1 MNLVIVESP
10 AKAKTINKYLG
21 DNYIVLASYGHIRDL
36 PSKNGSVDPEKNFKM
51 EWEVDSFSKKYLK
64 QITDAAKDSTKIILA
79 TDPDREGEA
88 IAWHVK
94 EYLNEKKLLKDKE
107 VERVVFN
114 EITKKAVIH
123 GIENPRKIEQLLVDA
138 YMARRALD
146 YLVGFNISPILW
158 TKLPGSKSAGRVQS
172 VALKLIT
179 EREHQI
185 ESFDPEEF
193 WTLSINFQDNKHNS
207 ITSSITQLNG
217 EKVEKFSFRNKEK
230 IHGAIIDIRNK
241 KFIISDISTK
251 IISRNPSGPF
261 TTSTLQQV
269 ASSRLGFGAS
279 RTMQIAQKLY
289 QGIEIDGETIGL
301 ITYMRTDGTNISA
314 DAISD
319 FRNFIKDKYGTDYLP
334 ENPLN
339 YSGKKAKNAQEA
351 HEAIRPTDISRSPD
365 SVKRYLS
372 TDQQKLY
379 NLIWGRALSS
389 QMETAK
395 FDRNTIT
402 ITSDD
407 NNTICKASGSV
418 LKFDGFLKVF
428 PSPKKDDDEIIL
440 PEMSRGPINIE
451 SLIDEQHFTQP
462 PPRYSEASLVKKL
475 EELGIGRPSTYASI
489 ISTIANRGYAEI
501 LNKRFFPTDRGKLI
515 SAFLEKL
522 FSKYVDYNFTAG
534 LEDQLDEITTG
545 KESWIKVLEIFWKDF
560 NNNVSEVKEKR
571 TREVLDLL
579 NDSLGTLIFDKDTDG
594 KVVRKCQLC
603 ENGSLSLKNSFR
615 GGAFIG
621 CSNYPECKFTR
632 PLSKAKAAAQSKL
645 AEPKFIGKHS
655 NGNDI
660 YLKNGRFGPYL
671 QYETLLEKTTEEKT
685 IKKKKK
691 TKKGKTDVN
700 ELLKNISIPKGLELE
715 NIDLEKAQ
723 FICSL
728 PKSLGI
734 NPENQKEI
742 TLNTGRFGP
751 YLKCENKSARIENID
766 EIFSIGLNRAI
777 TLIAEAKPGRMSSSI
792 IKDLGE
798 HPEDKKPV
806 RVMKGQYGPYIKYKS
821 LNATIPEEK
830 DPQELNMEEA
840 LILIEKRKEYDK
852 SKKLKIKKKVKKKVK
867 KND

>member
-21 DNYIVLASYGHIRDL
+21 DDYKVLASYGHIRDL
-36 PSKNGSVDPEKNFKM
+36 PSKNGSVDPEQDFKM
-51 EWEVDSFSKKYLK
+51 EWEIDSFSKKYLK
-64 QITDAAKDSTKIILA
+64 EITDAAKESSKIILA

-107 VERVVFN
+107 IERVVFN

-123 GIENPRKIEQLLVDA
+123 GIENPRQIEPHLVDA

-179 EREHQI
+179 EREHEI
-185 ESFDPEEF
+185 ESFKPEEF
-193 WTLSINFQDNKHNS
+193 WTLSINFVDQKNQKITASISQLDNKK
-207 ITSSITQLNG
+207 I
-217 EKVEKFSFRNKEK
+217 EKFSFRNKDEINK
-230 IHGAIIDIRNK
+230 AISTINNK
-241 KFIISDISTK
+241 KFSISDISSK
-251 IISRNPSGPF
+251 IVNRNPTGPF
-261 TTSTLQQV
+261 TTSTLQQT

-289 QGIEIDGETIGL
+289 QGIEIEGETIGL
-301 ITYMRTDGTNISA
+301 ITYMRTDGTNLSKDAVSA
-314 DAISD
+314 
-319 FRNFIKDKYGTDYLP
+319 FRNYIKDEIGNEYLP
-334 ENPLN
+334 KDPLN

-351 HEAIRPTDISRSPD
+351 HEAIRPTDIIRTPQSI
-365 SVKRYLS
+365 KKYLS
-372 TDQQKLY
+372 TDQNKLY
-379 NLIWGRALSS
+379 DLIWSKALSS
-389 QMETAK
+389 QMESAK

-402 ITSDD
+402 ITSE
-407 NNTICKASGSV
+407 NNDTICKASGSV
-418 LKFDGFLKVF
+418 IQFDGFLKIYNNQT
-428 PSPKKDDDEIIL
+428 KDDDENIL
-440 PEMSRGPINIE
+440 PSVSKGAINIE
-451 SLIDEQHFTQP
+451 ALIDEQHYTQP

-489 ISTIANRGYAEI
+489 ISTIANRGYTEI
-501 LNKRFFPTDRGKLI
+501 TNKRFFPTDRGKLI

-534 LEDQLDEITTG
+534 LENQLDEITTG
-545 KESWIKVLEIFWKDF
+545 KESWIKVLELFWKDF

-579 NDSLGTLIFDKDTDG
+579 NDSLGELIFDKDDKG
-594 KVVRKCQLC
+594 NVLRKCQLC
-603 ENGSLSLKNSFR
+603 NSGTLSLKNSFR

-632 PLSKAKAAAQSKL
+632 PLSKAKAAAQAQL
-645 AEPKFIGKHS
+645 AEPKFIGKHE

-671 QYETLLEKTTEEKT
+671 QYEKVPTEIEQEKTV
-685 IKKKKK
+685 KKKKK
-691 TKKGKTDVN
+691 SKKNKSNIN
-700 ELLKNISIPKGLELE
+700 ELLKNVSIPKGLDLE
-715 NIDLEKAQ
+715 SINLEKAQ
-723 FICSL
+723 FLCSL

-734 NPENQKEI
+734 NPDNQKEI

-751 YLKCENKSARIENID
+751 YLKCENKSARIENIE

-777 TLIAEAKPGRMSSSI
+777 TLIAEAKPGRISSSI

-806 RVMKGQYGPYIKYKS
+806 RIMKGQYGPYIKYKS

-830 DPQELNMEEA
+830 DPSELTMEEA

-852 SKKLKIKKKVKKKVK
+852 TKKSKKKK
-867 KND
+867 

>member
-21 DNYIVLASYGHIRDL
+21 DNYTVLASYGHIRDL
-36 PSKNGSVDPEKNFKM
+36 PSKNGSVDPDQNFKM

-64 QITDAAKDSTKIILA
+64 EITDAAKDSSKIILA

-107 VERVVFN
+107 IERVVFN
-114 EITKKAVIH
+114 EITKKAVIQ
-123 GIENPRKIEQLLVDA
+123 GIENPRQIEPLLVDA

-179 EREHQI
+179 EREHAI
-185 ESFDPEEF
+185 ESFKPEEF
-193 WTLSINFQDNKHNS
+193 WTLSIKFVDTANRNFTASISQLDNNK
-207 ITSSITQLNG
+207 I
-217 EKVEKFSFRNKEK
+217 EKFSFRNKEEINK
-230 IHGAIIDIRNK
+230 AISSINK
-241 KFIISDISTK
+241 KKFSITDISSK
-251 IISRNPSGPF
+251 IVNRNPSGPF
-261 TTSTLQQV
+261 TTSTLQQT

-289 QGIEIDGETIGL
+289 QGIEMEGETIGL
-301 ITYMRTDGTNISA
+301 ITYMRTDGTNLSK
-314 DAISD
+314 DAVTS
-319 FRNFIKDKYGTDYLP
+319 FRNYIQKEIGNEYLP
-334 ENPLN
+334 KDVLN

-351 HEAIRPTDISRSPD
+351 HEAIRPTDIIRTPQ
-365 SVKRYLS
+365 SVKKYLS
-372 TDQQKLY
+372 TDQNKLY
-379 NLIWGRALSS
+379 DLIWSKALSS
-389 QMETAK
+389 QMESAK

-402 ITSDD
+402 ITSD
-407 NNTICKASGSV
+407 NNDTICKASGSV
-418 LKFDGFLKVF
+418 LKFDGFLKIYNNQ
-428 PSPKKDDDEIIL
+428 SKDDDETIL
-440 PEMSRGPINIE
+440 PAVSKGPINIE
-451 SLIDEQHFTQP
+451 ALIDEQHYTQP

-545 KESWIKVLEIFWKDF
+545 KESWIKVLELFWKDF

-579 NDSLGTLIFDKDTDG
+579 NDSLGELIFDKDNEG
-594 KVVRKCQLC
+594 NVVRKCQLC
-603 ENGSLSLKNSFR
+603 SSGTLSLKNSFR

-632 PLSKAKAAAQSKL
+632 PLSKAKAAAQAQL
-645 AEPKFIGKHS
+645 AEPKFIGKHE

-671 QYETLLEKTTEEKT
+671 QYEKIPTDIEFEK
-685 IKKKKK
+685 INKKKKK
-691 TKKGKTDVN
+691 TKKLKSDVN
-700 ELLKNISIPKGLELE
+700 ELLKNVSIPKGLELE
-715 NIDLEKAQ
+715 SIDLEKAQ
-723 FICSL
+723 FLCSL

-734 NPENQKEI
+734 NPDNQKDI
-742 TLNTGRFGP
+742 TLNVGRFGP
-751 YLKCENKSARIENID
+751 YLKCENKSARIENVE

-777 TLIAEAKPGRMSSSI
+777 TLIAEAKPGRMSSSM

-830 DPQELNMEEA
+830 DPTELTMEEA

-852 SKKLKIKKKVKKKVK
+852 SKKSKGKKKK
-867 KND
+867 

>member
-21 DNYIVLASYGHIRDL
+21 DDYKVLASYGHIRDL
-36 PSKNGSVDPEKNFKM
+36 PSKNGSVDPDQDFKM

-64 QITDAAKDSTKIILA
+64 EITDAAKDSSKIILA

-107 VERVVFN
+107 IERVVFN

-123 GIENPRKIEQLLVDA
+123 GIENPRQIEPLLVDA

-179 EREHQI
+179 EREHEI
-185 ESFDPEEF
+185 ESFKPEEF
-193 WTLSINFQDNKHNS
+193 WTLSIKFADQKNQNITAS
-207 ITSSITQLNG
+207 ISQLDDS
-217 EKVEKFSFRNKEK
+217 KIEKFSFRNKDEINK
-230 IHGAIIDIRNK
+230 AISSINK
-241 KFIISDISTK
+241 KKFSITDISSK
-251 IISRNPSGPF
+251 VINRNPSGPF
-261 TTSTLQQV
+261 TTSTLQQT

-289 QGIEIDGETIGL
+289 QGIEIEGETIGL
-301 ITYMRTDGTNISA
+301 ITYMRTDGTNLSK
-314 DAISD
+314 DAVST
-319 FRNFIKDKYGTDYLP
+319 FRDYIKKEIGNEYLP
-334 ENPLN
+334 KDALN

-351 HEAIRPTDISRSPD
+351 HEAIRPTDIIRTPQ
-365 SVKRYLS
+365 SVKKYLS
-372 TDQQKLY
+372 TDQNKLY
-379 NLIWGRALSS
+379 DLIWSRALSS
-389 QMETAK
+389 QMESAK

-402 ITSDD
+402 ITSD
-407 NNTICKASGSV
+407 NNDTICKASGSV
-418 LKFDGFLKVF
+418 LKFDGFLKIYNNQ
-428 PSPKKDDDEIIL
+428 SKDDDENIL
-440 PEMSRGPINIE
+440 PAVSKGPINIE
-451 SLIDEQHFTQP
+451 ALIDEQHYTQP

-545 KESWIKVLEIFWKDF
+545 KESWIKVLELFWKDF

-579 NDSLGTLIFDKDTDG
+579 NESLGSLVFDKDKEG
-594 KVVRKCQLC
+594 NIVRKCQLC
-603 ENGSLSLKNSFR
+603 NDGTLSLKNSFR

-632 PLSKAKAAAQSKL
+632 PLSKAKAAAQAQL
-645 AEPKFIGKHS
+645 AEPKLIGKHE

-671 QYETLLEKTTEEKT
+671 QYEKIPTEIEIEKAT
-685 IKKKKK
+685 KKKKK
-691 TKKGKTDVN
+691 SKKNKSEVN
-700 ELLKNISIPKGLELE
+700 ELLKNVSIPKGLELE
-715 NIDLEKAQ
+715 SIDLEKAK
-723 FICSL
+723 FLCSL

-734 NPENQKEI
+734 NPDNQKEI

-751 YLKCENKSARIENID
+751 YLKCENKSARIENIE

-777 TLIAEAKPGRMSSSI
+777 TLIAEAKPGRMSSSM

-806 RVMKGQYGPYIKYKS
+806 RIMKGQYGPYIKYKS

-830 DPQELNMEEA
+830 DPTELTMEEA

-852 SKKLKIKKKVKKKVK
+852 TKKKKKK
-867 KND
+867 

>member
-21 DNYIVLASYGHIRDL
+21 DNYTVLASYGHIRDL
-36 PSKNGSVDPEKNFKM
+36 PSKNGSVDPDQNFKM

-64 QITDAAKDSTKIILA
+64 EITDAAKESSKIILA

-94 EYLNEKKLLKDKE
+94 EYLDEKKLLKDKE
-107 VERVVFN
+107 IERVVFN
-114 EITKKAVIH
+114 EITKKAVTH
-123 GIENPRKIEQLLVDA
+123 GIENPRQIEPLLVDA

-179 EREHQI
+179 EREHEI
-185 ESFDPEEF
+185 ELFKPEEF
-193 WTLSINFQDNKHNS
+193 WTLSINFQDKIKNNITAS
-207 ITSSITQLNG
+207 ISQLDG
-217 EKVEKFSFRNKEK
+217 EKIEKFSFKNKEEIEK
-230 IHGAIIDIRNK
+230 AITNIKTK
-241 KFIISDISTK
+241 KFNITDISSK
-251 IISRNPSGPF
+251 VVSRNPSGPF

-289 QGIEIDGETIGL
+289 QGIEIEGDTVGL
-301 ITYMRTDGTNISA
+301 ITYMRTDGTNLSA
-314 DAISD
+314 DAVSD
-319 FRNFIKDKYGTDYLP
+319 FRNFIKKEYGNEYLP
-334 ENPLN
+334 ENQNN

-351 HEAIRPTDISRSPD
+351 HEAIRPTDINRNPD
-365 SVKRYLS
+365 SVKKYLS
-372 TDQQKLY
+372 SDQQKLY
-379 NLIWGRALSS
+379 SLIWSRALSS

-402 ITSDD
+402 IESEDSK
-407 NNTICKASGSV
+407 TICKSSGSV
-418 LKFDGFLKVF
+418 LKFDGFLKVY
-428 PSPKKDDDEIIL
+428 SNQSKDDDEQIL
-440 PEMSRGPINIE
+440 PEMSKGPINIE
-451 SLIDEQHFTQP
+451 ALIDEQHFTQP

-501 LNKRFFPTDRGKLI
+501 VNKRFFPTDRGKLI

-534 LEDQLDEITTG
+534 LEDQLDEITSG
-545 KESWIKVLEIFWKDF
+545 KESWLKVLELFWKDF
-560 NNNVSEVKEKR
+560 NSNVTEVKEKR

-579 NDSLGTLIFDKDTDG
+579 NDSLGALIFDTDKEG
-594 KVVRKCQLC
+594 KIVRKCQLC
-603 ENGSLSLKNSFR
+603 DTGSLSLKNSFR

-632 PLSKAKAAAQSKL
+632 PLSKTKAAAQSQL
-645 AEPKFIGKHS
+645 AEPKFIGKHE

-660 YLKNGRFGPYL
+660 FLKNGRFGPYL
-671 QYETLLEKTTEEKT
+671 QYEKVIEENIEEEKPKKRKKT
-685 IKKKKK
+685 KKKK
-691 TKKGKTDVN
+691 TEVN
-700 ELLKNISIPKGLELE
+700 ELLKNVSIPKGIELE
-715 NIDLEKAQ
+715 SIDLEKAK
-723 FICSL
+723 FLCSL

-751 YLKCENKSARIENID
+751 YLKCENKSARIENVE

-806 RVMKGQYGPYIKYKS
+806 RIMKGQYGPYIKYKS

-830 DPQELNMEEA
+830 DPTEITMEEA
-840 LILIEKRKEYDK
+840 LILIEKRREYDK
-852 SKKLKIKKKVKKKVK
+852 NKKHKKKKAK
-867 KND
+867 

>member
-21 DNYIVLASYGHIRDL
+21 DNYKVLASYGHIRDL
-36 PSKNGSVDPEKNFKM
+36 PSKNGSVDPDQDFKM
-51 EWEVDSFSKKYLK
+51 EWEIDSFSKKYLK
-64 QITDAAKDSTKIILA
+64 EITDAAKDSSKIILA

-107 VERVVFN
+107 IERVVFN

-123 GIENPRKIEQLLVDA
+123 GIENPRQIEPLLVDA

-179 EREHQI
+179 EREHEI
-185 ESFDPEEF
+185 ESFKPEEF
-193 WTLSINFQDNKHNS
+193 WTLSVKFRDEKNQNILASISQLDNN
-207 ITSSITQLNG
+207 
-217 EKVEKFSFRNKEK
+217 KVEKFSFRNKDEINK
-230 IHGAIIDIRNK
+230 AISSINQK
-241 KFIISDISTK
+241 KFNITDISSK
-251 IISRNPSGPF
+251 VVNRNPSGPF
-261 TTSTLQQV
+261 TTSTLQQT

-289 QGIEIDGETIGL
+289 QGVDIEGETIGL
-301 ITYMRTDGTNISA
+301 ITYMRTDGTNLSK
-314 DAISD
+314 DAVVA
-319 FRNFIKDKYGTDYLP
+319 FRDYIKKEIGNEYLP
-334 ENPLN
+334 ESALN
-339 YSGKKAKNAQEA
+339 YSGKTAKNAQEA
-351 HEAIRPTDISRSPD
+351 HEAIRPTDIIRTPQ
-365 SVKRYLS
+365 SVKKYLS
-372 TDQQKLY
+372 TDQNKLY
-379 NLIWGRALSS
+379 DLIWSRALSS
-389 QMETAK
+389 QMQSAK

-402 ITSDD
+402 ITS
-407 NNTICKASGSV
+407 NNNDTVCKASGSV
-418 LKFDGFLKVF
+418 LKFDGFLKIYNNQG
-428 PSPKKDDDEIIL
+428 KDDDENIL
-440 PEMSRGPINIE
+440 PSVSKGLVNIE

-545 KESWIKVLEIFWKDF
+545 KESWIKVLELFWKDF
-560 NNNVSEVKEKR
+560 NNNVAEVKEKR

-579 NDSLGTLIFDKDTDG
+579 NDSLGDLVFDKDDKG
-594 KVVRKCQLC
+594 NIVRKCQLC
-603 ENGSLSLKNSFR
+603 NSGTLSLKNSFR

-632 PLSKAKAAAQSKL
+632 PLSKAKAAAQAQL
-645 AEPKFIGKHS
+645 AEPKFIGKHE

-671 QYETLLEKTTEEKT
+671 QYEKIPEDIEIEKTPKKKRK
-685 IKKKKK
+685 IKKLKS
-691 TKKGKTDVN
+691 DVN
-700 ELLKNISIPKGLELE
+700 ELLKNVSIPKGLALE
-715 NIDLEKAQ
+715 SIDLEKAQ
-723 FICSL
+723 FLCSL

-734 NPENQKEI
+734 NPDNQKEI

-751 YLKCENKSARIENID
+751 YLKCENKSARIENIE

-777 TLIAEAKPGRMSSSI
+777 TLIAEAKPGRMSSSM

-806 RVMKGQYGPYIKYKS
+806 RIMKGQYGPYIKYKS

-830 DPQELNMEEA
+830 DPTELTMEEA

-852 SKKLKIKKKVKKKVK
+852 TKKKKKKK
-867 KND
+867 

>member
-36 PSKNGSVDPEKNFKM
+36 PSKNGSVDPEQNFKM
-51 EWEVDSFSKKYLK
+51 KWEVDSFSKKYLK
-64 QITDAAKDSTKIILA
+64 EISDAAKESSKIILA

-107 VERVVFN
+107 IERVVFN

-123 GIENPRKIEQLLVDA
+123 GVENPRQIEPSLVDA

-179 EREHQI
+179 EREHSI
-185 ESFDPEEF
+185 ESFNPDEF
-193 WTLSINFQDNKHNS
+193 WTLSVKFTDKNKQDITASISQLDGNK
-207 ITSSITQLNG
+207 I
-217 EKVEKFSFRNKEK
+217 EKFSFKNKEDIDK
-230 IHGAIIDIRNK
+230 AILNIKNK
-241 KFIISDISTK
+241 QFSITDISSK
-251 IISRNPSGPF
+251 VIGRNPSGPF
-261 TTSTLQQV
+261 TTSTLQQT

-289 QGIEIDGETIGL
+289 QGIDIEGETIGL
-301 ITYMRTDGTNISA
+301 ITYMRTDGTNLSK
-314 DAISD
+314 DAVD
-319 FRNFIKDKYGTDYLP
+319 TFRSYIEKDLGKEYLP
-334 ENPLN
+334 DEALN

-351 HEAIRPTDISRSPD
+351 HEAIRPTDIIRTPQSIKKYLSPD
-365 SVKRYLS
+365 QNKMY
-372 TDQQKLY
+372 D
-379 NLIWGRALSS
+379 LIWSRALSS
-389 QMETAK
+389 QMASAK

-407 NNTICKASGSV
+407 NETICKTSGSV
-418 LKFDGFLKVF
+418 LKFDGFLKIYNT
-428 PSPKKDDDEIIL
+428 PNKDDDEGIL
-440 PEMSRGPINIE
+440 PEMAKGPINIE
-451 SLIDEQHFTQP
+451 ALLDEQHFTQP

-545 KESWIKVLEIFWKDF
+545 KESWIKVLEMFWKDF

-579 NDSLGTLIFDKDTDG
+579 NDSLGDLVFDKDVDG
-594 KVVRKCQLC
+594 NVVRKCQLC
-603 ENGSLSLKNSFR
+603 SSGTLSLKNSFR

-621 CSNYPECKFTR
+621 CSNYPDCKFTR
-632 PLSKAKAAAQSKL
+632 PLSKAKAAAQAQL
-645 AEPKFIGKHS
+645 AEPKFIGKHN

-660 YLKNGRFGPYL
+660 FLKNGRFGPYL
-671 QYETLLEKTTEEKT
+671 QYEKILDEIEIEKTA
-685 IKKKKK
+685 KKKRKTKK
-691 TKKGKTDVN
+691 TKSDVN
-700 ELLKNISIPKGLELE
+700 DLLKNVSIPKGLELDS
-715 NIDLEKAQ
+715 IDLEKAQ
-723 FICSL
+723 FLCSL
-728 PKSLGI
+728 PKILGI
-734 NPENQKEI
+734 NPENQKDI

-751 YLKCENKSARIENID
+751 YLKCENKSARIENIE

-830 DPQELNMEEA
+830 DPTELTMEEA

-852 SKKLKIKKKVKKKVK
+852 TKKKKKKK
-867 KND
+867 

>member
-21 DNYIVLASYGHIRDL
+21 DDYKVLASYGHIRDL
-36 PSKNGSVDPEKNFKM
+36 PSKNGSVDPENKFQM
-51 EWEVDSFSKKYLK
+51 EWEIDSFSKKYLK
-64 QITDAAKDSTKIILA
+64 EITNAAEESDKIILA

-94 EYLNEKKLLKDKE
+94 EYLKEKKLLEDKE
-107 VERVVFN
+107 IERVVFN

-123 GIENPRKIEQLLVDA
+123 GIENPRQIEPLLVDA

-179 EREHQI
+179 EREHEI
-185 ESFDPEEF
+185 ESFKPKEF
-193 WTLSINFQDNKHNS
+193 WTLSVKFKDDKNQNVTAS
-207 ITSSITQLNG
+207 ISQLNNN
-217 EKVEKFSFRNKEK
+217 KIEKFSFKNKEE
-230 IHGAIIDIRNK
+230 INEAISSIKEK
-241 KFIISDISTK
+241 KFSITDISSK
-251 IISRNPSGPF
+251 IVNRNPLGPF
-261 TTSTLQQV
+261 TTSTLQQT
-269 ASSRLGFGAS
+269 ASSRLGFGAT

-289 QGIEIDGETIGL
+289 QGIEIEGETIGL
-301 ITYMRTDGTNISA
+301 ITYMRTDGTNLSKDAVSA
-314 DAISD
+314 
-319 FRNFIKDKYGTDYLP
+319 FRDYIKKKIGNEYLP

-351 HEAIRPTDISRSPD
+351 HEAIRPTDVIRTPQSVKKYLSPD
-365 SVKRYLS
+365 
-372 TDQQKLY
+372 QNKLY
-379 NLIWGRALSS
+379 DLIWSRALSS

-402 ITSDD
+402 ISSE
-407 NNTICKASGSV
+407 NNDTICKASGSV
-418 LKFDGFLKVF
+418 LKFDGFLKIYNN
-428 PSPKKDDDEIIL
+428 PSKDEDESIL
-440 PEMSRGPINIE
+440 PAMSKGLINIE
-451 SLIDEQHFTQP
+451 ALLDEQHYTQP

-534 LEDQLDEITTG
+534 LEDQLDEITSG
-545 KESWIKVLEIFWKDF
+545 KESWIKVLELFWKDF
-560 NNNVSEVKEKR
+560 HNNVSEVKEKR

-579 NDSLGTLIFDKDTDG
+579 NDSLGDLVFDKDDNG
-594 KVVRKCQLC
+594 NIVRRCQLC
-603 ENGSLSLKNSFR
+603 NSGTLSLKNSFR

-632 PLSKAKAAAQSKL
+632 PLSKAKAAAQAQL
-645 AEPKFIGKHS
+645 AEPKFIGKHK

-671 QYETLLEKTTEEKT
+671 QYEKILEDIEIAKTT
-685 IKKKKK
+685 KKKKK
-691 TKKGKTDVN
+691 TKKLKKDVN
-700 ELLKNISIPKGLELE
+700 ELLKNVSIPKGLELE
-715 NIDLEKAQ
+715 SIDLEKAQ
-723 FICSL
+723 FLCSL

-734 NPENQKEI
+734 NPDNQKEI

-751 YLKCENKSARIENID
+751 YLKCENKSARIENIE
-766 EIFSIGLNRAI
+766 EIFSIGLNRAV
-777 TLIAEAKPGRMSSSI
+777 TLIAEAKPGRMSSSL

-806 RVMKGQYGPYIKYKS
+806 RIMKGQYGPYIKYKS

-830 DPQELNMEEA
+830 DPTELTMEEA

-852 SKKLKIKKKVKKKVK
+852 NKKKKKK
-867 KND
+867 

>member
-21 DNYIVLASYGHIRDL
+21 DNYKVLASYGHIRDL
-36 PSKNGSVDPEKNFKM
+36 PSKNGSVNPDQDFKM

-64 QITDAAKDSTKIILA
+64 EITDAAKDSSKIILA

-107 VERVVFN
+107 IERVVFN
-114 EITKKAVIH
+114 EITKKAVIQ
-123 GIENPRKIEQLLVDA
+123 GIENPRQIEPLLVDA

-179 EREHQI
+179 EREHAI
-185 ESFDPEEF
+185 ESFKPEEF
-193 WTLSINFQDNKHNS
+193 WTLSIKFADTANQNFTASISQLDNNK
-207 ITSSITQLNG
+207 I
-217 EKVEKFSFRNKEK
+217 EKFSFRNKEEINK
-230 IHGAIIDIRNK
+230 AISSINK
-241 KFIISDISTK
+241 KKFSITDISSK
-251 IISRNPSGPF
+251 IVNRNPSGPF
-261 TTSTLQQV
+261 TTSTLQQT

-289 QGIEIDGETIGL
+289 QGIEMEGETIGL
-301 ITYMRTDGTNISA
+301 ITYMRTDGTNLSK
-314 DAISD
+314 DAVTS
-319 FRNFIKDKYGTDYLP
+319 FRNYIQKEIGNEYLP
-334 ENPLN
+334 KDVLN

-351 HEAIRPTDISRSPD
+351 HEAIRPTDIIRTPE
-365 SVKRYLS
+365 SVKKYLS
-372 TDQQKLY
+372 TDQNKLY
-379 NLIWGRALSS
+379 DLIWSRALSS
-389 QMETAK
+389 QMESAK

-402 ITSDD
+402 ITSD
-407 NNTICKASGSV
+407 NNDTICKASGSV
-418 LKFDGFLKVF
+418 LKFDGFLKIYNNQ
-428 PSPKKDDDEIIL
+428 SKDDDETIL
-440 PEMSRGPINIE
+440 PAVSKGPINIE
-451 SLIDEQHFTQP
+451 ALIDEQHYTQP

-534 LEDQLDEITTG
+534 LEDQLDEITSG
-545 KESWIKVLEIFWKDF
+545 KESWIKVLELFWKDF

-579 NDSLGTLIFDKDTDG
+579 NDSLGELIFDKDNEG
-594 KVVRKCQLC
+594 NVVRKCQLC
-603 ENGSLSLKNSFR
+603 SSGTLSLKNSFR

-632 PLSKAKAAAQSKL
+632 PLSKAKAAAQAQL
-645 AEPKFIGKHS
+645 AEPKFIGKHE

-671 QYETLLEKTTEEKT
+671 QYEKIPSDIEVEK
-685 IKKKKK
+685 ISKKKKK
-691 TKKGKTDVN
+691 TKKLKSDVN
-700 ELLKNISIPKGLELE
+700 ELLKNVSIPKGLELE
-715 NIDLEKAQ
+715 SINLEKAQ
-723 FICSL
+723 FLCSL

-734 NPENQKEI
+734 NPDNQKDI
-742 TLNTGRFGP
+742 TLNVGRFGP
-751 YLKCENKSARIENID
+751 YLKCENKSARIENVE

-777 TLIAEAKPGRMSSSI
+777 TLIAEAKPGRMSSSM

-830 DPQELNMEEA
+830 DPTELTMEEA

-852 SKKLKIKKKVKKKVK
+852 SKKSKGKKKK
-867 KND
+867 

>member
-21 DNYIVLASYGHIRDL
+21 DNYTVLASYGHIRDL
-36 PSKNGSVDPEKNFKM
+36 PSKNGSVDPDQNFKM
-51 EWEVDSFSKKYLK
+51 EWEVDNFSKKYLK
-64 QITDAAKDSTKIILA
+64 DITDAAKESSKIILA

-114 EITKKAVIH
+114 EITKKAVTF
-123 GIENPRKIEQLLVDA
+123 GIENPRQIEPLLVDA

-179 EREHQI
+179 EREHEI
-185 ESFDPEEF
+185 ELFNPEEF
-193 WTLSINFQDNKHNS
+193 WTLSLKFQDEKKNS
-207 ITSSITQLNG
+207 ITASIYQLDG
-217 EKVEKFSFRNKEK
+217 KKIEKFTFRKKEDIEK
-230 IHGAIIDIRNK
+230 AISGLKNI
-241 KFIISDISTK
+241 KFNISDISSK
-251 IISRNPSGPF
+251 IVNRNPSGPF

-289 QGIEIDGETIGL
+289 QGIEIEGDTVGL
-301 ITYMRTDGTNISA
+301 ITYMRTDGTNLSA

-319 FRNFIKDKYGTDYLP
+319 LRNFIKKSYGNEYIP
-334 ENPLN
+334 EKANN

-351 HEAIRPTDISRSPD
+351 HEAIRPTDINRSPET
-365 SVKRYLS
+365 VKKYLS
-372 TDQQKLY
+372 TDQNKLY
-379 NLIWGRALSS
+379 NLIWSRALSS
-389 QMETAK
+389 QMVSAK

-402 ITSDD
+402 IETEDK
-407 NNTICKASGSV
+407 NTVCKTSGSV
-418 LKFDGFLKVF
+418 LKFDGFLKVYKN
-428 PSPKKDDDEIIL
+428 PNSEDDDEIL
-440 PEMSRGPINIE
+440 PEVKKGPINIE
-451 SLIDEQHFTQP
+451 SFLDEQHFTQP

-489 ISTIANRGYAEI
+489 ISTISNRGYAEI
-501 LNKRFFPTDRGKLI
+501 TNKRFFPTDRGKLI

-545 KESWIKVLEIFWKDF
+545 KESWIKVLELFWKDF

-579 NDSLGTLIFDKDTDG
+579 NESLGALIFDKDDSG
-594 KVVRKCQLC
+594 NVVRKCQLC
-603 ENGSLSLKNSFR
+603 DTGSLSLKNSFR

-632 PLSKAKAAAQSKL
+632 PLSKAKAAAQAQL
-645 AEPKFIGKHS
+645 AEPKFLGKHD

-660 YLKNGRFGPYL
+660 FLKNGRFGPYL
-671 QYETLLEKTTEEKT
+671 QYEKVLESIEIENK
-685 IKKKKK
+685 KKKKK
-691 TKKGKTDVN
+691 TKKGKKDVN
-700 ELLKNISIPKGLELE
+700 ELLKNVSIPKGIGLDS
-715 NIDLEKAQ
+715 IDIDKAR
-723 FICSL
+723 FLCSL

-734 NPENQKEI
+734 NPDNQKEI
-742 TLNTGRFGP
+742 SLNTGRFGP
-751 YLKCENKSARIENID
+751 YLKCENKSARLENVE

-777 TLIAEAKPGRMSSSI
+777 TLIADAKPGRMSSSI

-806 RVMKGQYGPYIKYKS
+806 RIMKGQYGPYIKYKS

-830 DPQELNMEEA
+830 DPTELNMEEA
-840 LILIEKRKEYDK
+840 LILIEKRREYDK
-852 SKKLKIKKKVKKKVK
+852 NKKTKKKKKK
-867 KND
+867 

>member
-21 DNYIVLASYGHIRDL
+21 DNYKVLASYGHIRDL
-36 PSKNGSVDPEKNFKM
+36 PSKNGSVNPDQDFKM

-64 QITDAAKDSTKIILA
+64 EITDAAKDSSKIILA

-107 VERVVFN
+107 IERVVFN
-114 EITKKAVIH
+114 EITKKAVIQ
-123 GIENPRKIEQLLVDA
+123 GIENPRQIEPLLVDA

-179 EREHQI
+179 EREHAI
-185 ESFDPEEF
+185 ESFKPEEF
-193 WTLSINFQDNKHNS
+193 WPLSIKFADTANQNFTASISQLDNNK
-207 ITSSITQLNG
+207 I
-217 EKVEKFSFRNKEK
+217 EKFSFRNKEEINK
-230 IHGAIIDIRNK
+230 AISSINK
-241 KFIISDISTK
+241 KKFSITDISSK
-251 IISRNPSGPF
+251 IVNRNPSGPF
-261 TTSTLQQV
+261 TTSTLQQT

-289 QGIEIDGETIGL
+289 QGIEMEGETIGL
-301 ITYMRTDGTNISA
+301 ITYMRTDGTNLSK
-314 DAISD
+314 DAVTS
-319 FRNFIKDKYGTDYLP
+319 FRNYIQKEIGNEYLP
-334 ENPLN
+334 KDVLN

-351 HEAIRPTDISRSPD
+351 HEAIRPTDIIRTPQ
-365 SVKRYLS
+365 SVKKYLS
-372 TDQQKLY
+372 TDQNKLY
-379 NLIWGRALSS
+379 DLIWSRALSS
-389 QMETAK
+389 QMESAK

-402 ITSDD
+402 ITSD
-407 NNTICKASGSV
+407 NNDTICKASGSV
-418 LKFDGFLKVF
+418 LKFDGFLKIYNNQ
-428 PSPKKDDDEIIL
+428 SKDDDETIL
-440 PEMSRGPINIE
+440 PAVSKGPINIE
-451 SLIDEQHFTQP
+451 ALIDEQHYTQP

-545 KESWIKVLEIFWKDF
+545 KESWIKVLELFWKDF

-579 NDSLGTLIFDKDTDG
+579 NDSLGELIFDKDNEG
-594 KVVRKCQLC
+594 NVVRKCQLC
-603 ENGSLSLKNSFR
+603 SSGTLSLKNSFR

-632 PLSKAKAAAQSKL
+632 PLSKAKAAAQAQL
-645 AEPKFIGKHS
+645 AEPKFIGKHE

-671 QYETLLEKTTEEKT
+671 QYEKIPSDIEVEK
-685 IKKKKK
+685 ISKKKKK
-691 TKKGKTDVN
+691 TKKLKSDVN
-700 ELLKNISIPKGLELE
+700 ELLKNVSIPKGLELE
-715 NIDLEKAQ
+715 SINLEKAQ
-723 FICSL
+723 FLCSL

-734 NPENQKEI
+734 NPDNQKEI
-742 TLNTGRFGP
+742 TLNVGRFGP
-751 YLKCENKSARIENID
+751 YLKCENKSARIENVE

-777 TLIAEAKPGRMSSSI
+777 TLIAEAKPGRMSSSM

-830 DPQELNMEEA
+830 DPTELTMEEA

-852 SKKLKIKKKVKKKVK
+852 SKKSKGKKKK
-867 KND
+867 

>member
-36 PSKNGSVDPEKNFKM
+36 PSKNGSVDPEQNFKM

-64 QITDAAKDSTKIILA
+64 DITDAAKESSKIILA

-88 IAWHVK
+88 IAWHVR
-94 EYLNEKKLLKDKE
+94 EYLNEKKLLKDKK

-114 EITKKAVIH
+114 EITKKAVTH
-123 GIENPRKIEQLLVDA
+123 GIENPRQIEQLLVDA

-193 WTLSINFQDNKHNS
+193 WTLSVSFEDDKKNLI
-207 ITSSITQLNG
+207 ISSISQLNG
-217 EKVEKFSFRNKEK
+217 RKVEKFSFRNKIEIDK
-230 IHGAIIDIRNK
+230 AITVIKGK
-241 KFIISDISTK
+241 KFNISDISSK
-251 IISRNPSGPF
+251 IVSRNPSGPF

-301 ITYMRTDGTNISA
+301 ITYMRTDGTNLSA

-319 FRNFIKDKYGTDYLP
+319 FRNFIKKEFGKDYLP
-334 ENPLN
+334 DNSLN
-339 YSGKKAKNAQEA
+339 YAGKKAKNAQEA
-351 HEAIRPTDISRSPD
+351 HEAIRPTDVSRSPN
-365 SVKRYLS
+365 SVKKYLS

-379 NLIWGRALSS
+379 ALIWSRALSS
-389 QMETAK
+389 QMESAK
-395 FDRNTIT
+395 FYRNTIT
-402 ITSDD
+402 ITSED
-407 NNTICKASGSV
+407 NSTVCKTSGSV

-428 PSPKKDDDEIIL
+428 PNPNKDDDEGVL
-440 PEMSRGPINIE
+440 PEMFKGPINIE

-462 PPRYSEASLVKKL
+462 PPRYSEASLVKRL

-522 FSKYVDYNFTAG
+522 FSKYVDYNFTAA
-534 LEDQLDEITTG
+534 LEDQLDDITNG
-545 KESWIKVLEIFWKDF
+545 KESWINVLEMFWKDF
-560 NNNVSEVKEKR
+560 NINVSEVKEKR

-579 NDSLGTLIFDKDTDG
+579 NDSLGTLIFDKDSDG
-594 KVVRKCQLC
+594 NVVRKCQIC
-603 ENGSLSLKNSFR
+603 ETGSLSLKNSFR

-621 CSNYPECKFTR
+621 CSNYPDCKFTR
-632 PLSKAKAAAQSKL
+632 PLSKAKAAAQSQL
-645 AEPKFIGKHS
+645 AEPKFIGKHD

-660 YLKNGRFGPYL
+660 FLKNGRFGPYL
-671 QYETLLEKTTEEKT
+671 QYEKILETAIKEKV

-691 TKKGKTDVN
+691 TKSDIN
-700 ELLKNISIPKGLELE
+700 ELLKNVSIPKGLELE
-715 NIDLEKAQ
+715 SIDLKKAQ
-723 FICSL
+723 FLCSL

-734 NPENQKEI
+734 NPENQSEI

-751 YLKCENKSARIENID
+751 YLKCEKKSARLENIE

-792 IKDLGE
+792 IKDLGD
-798 HPEDKKPV
+798 HPEDKRPV

-830 DPQELNMEEA
+830 DPTDLTMEEA
-840 LILIEKRKEYDK
+840 LILIEKRKDYDK
-852 SKKLKIKKKVKKKVK
+852 TKKKKKKKIKK
-867 KND
+867 

>member
-21 DNYIVLASYGHIRDL
+21 DNYTVLASYGHIRDL
-36 PSKNGSVDPEKNFKM
+36 PSKNGSVDPDQNFKM

-64 QITDAAKDSTKIILA
+64 EITDAAKDSTKIILA

-114 EITKKAVIH
+114 EITKKAVTF
-123 GIENPRKIEQLLVDA
+123 GIENPRQIEPLLVDA

-179 EREHQI
+179 EREHEI
-185 ESFDPEEF
+185 ELFNPEEF
-193 WTLSINFQDNKHNS
+193 WTLSLKFQDEKKNS
-207 ITSSITQLNG
+207 ITASIYQLDG
-217 EKVEKFSFRNKEK
+217 KKIEKFTFRKKEDIEK
-230 IHGAIIDIRNK
+230 AISGLKNK
-241 KFIISDISTK
+241 KFNISDISSK
-251 IISRNPSGPF
+251 IVNRNPSGPF

-289 QGIEIDGETIGL
+289 QGIEIEGDTVGL
-301 ITYMRTDGTNISA
+301 ITYMRTDGTNLSA

-319 FRNFIKDKYGTDYLP
+319 FRNYIKKSYGNEYIP
-334 ENPLN
+334 EKANN

-351 HEAIRPTDISRSPD
+351 HEAIRPTDINRSPEV
-365 SVKRYLS
+365 VKKYLS
-372 TDQQKLY
+372 TDQNKLY
-379 NLIWGRALSS
+379 NLIWSRALSS
-389 QMETAK
+389 QMVSAK

-402 ITSDD
+402 IETEDK
-407 NNTICKASGSV
+407 NTVCKTSGSV
-418 LKFDGFLKVF
+418 LKFDGFLKVYKN
-428 PSPKKDDDEIIL
+428 PNSEDDDEIL
-440 PEMSRGPINIE
+440 PEVKKGPINIE
-451 SLIDEQHFTQP
+451 SFLDEQHFTQP

-489 ISTIANRGYAEI
+489 ISTISNRGYAEI
-501 LNKRFFPTDRGKLI
+501 TNKRFFPTDRGKLI

-545 KESWIKVLEIFWKDF
+545 KESWIKVLELFWKDF

-579 NDSLGTLIFDKDTDG
+579 NESLGTLIFDKDDSG
-594 KVVRKCQLC
+594 NVVRKCQLC
-603 ENGSLSLKNSFR
+603 DTGSLSLKNSFR

-632 PLSKAKAAAQSKL
+632 PLSKAKAAAQAQL
-645 AEPKFIGKHS
+645 AEPKFLGKHD

-660 YLKNGRFGPYL
+660 FLKNGRFGPYL
-671 QYETLLEKTTEEKT
+671 QYEKLLESIEKENK
-685 IKKKKK
+685 KKKKK
-691 TKKGKTDVN
+691 TKKAKKDLN
-700 ELLKNISIPKGLELE
+700 ELLKNVSIPKGIELDS
-715 NIDLEKAQ
+715 IDIDKAR
-723 FICSL
+723 FLCSL

-734 NPENQKEI
+734 NPDNQKEI
-742 TLNTGRFGP
+742 FLNTGRFGP
-751 YLKCENKSARIENID
+751 YLKCENKSARLENVE

-777 TLIAEAKPGRMSSSI
+777 SLIADAKPGRISSSI

-806 RVMKGQYGPYIKYKS
+806 RIMKGQYGPYIKYKS

-830 DPQELNMEEA
+830 DPTELNMEEA
-840 LILIEKRKEYDK
+840 LILIEKRREYDK
-852 SKKLKIKKKVKKKVK
+852 NKKTKKKKKK
-867 KND
+867 